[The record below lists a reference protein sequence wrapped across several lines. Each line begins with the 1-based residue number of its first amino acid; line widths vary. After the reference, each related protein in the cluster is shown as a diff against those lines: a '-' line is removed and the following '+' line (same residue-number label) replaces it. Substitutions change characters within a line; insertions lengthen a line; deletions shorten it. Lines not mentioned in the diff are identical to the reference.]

1 MHDRGKIMKNVFV
14 ITHAQSVHHIE
25 DLGGGWYDTSLTEKG
40 VTQAEKLAEFLYGE
54 IGISDI
60 PIYSSDLKRAFETAE
75 IIARPFKSSVI
86 QDKRLRETSFGDAEG
101 KPREWRTENIIPR
114 PVDGDRLNHRIY
126 RNAETRKDVGTRIR
140 KCLDEIIAKNDE
152 NLIIVSHGNALT
164 FIIMAWLKV
173 PVENMDYCNFQPAP
187 ARVTHLQ
194 EDDVFQNR
202 SVVYVCREVI

>member
-1 MHDRGKIMKNVFV
+1 MKNIYV

-40 VTQAEKLAEFLYGE
+40 IEQAEKFTKFLYKE
-54 IGISDI
+54 IGKPNI

-75 IIARPFKSSVI
+75 IIARPFKSGVI
-86 QDKRLRETSFGDAEG
+86 QDKRLREMSFGDAEE
-101 KPREWRTENIIPR
+101 KPREWRAENIIPR
-114 PVDGDRLNHRIY
+114 PADGDRLNHRIY
-126 RNAETRKDVGTRIR
+126 PNAETRKDVGTRIHE
-140 KCLDEIIAKNDE
+140 CLDEIITKNDE

-173 PVENMDYCNFQPAP
+173 PVEYMDYCNFRPAP
-187 ARVTHLQ
+187 ARVTYLQ

-202 SVVYVCREVI
+202 NVVYVCRDVI